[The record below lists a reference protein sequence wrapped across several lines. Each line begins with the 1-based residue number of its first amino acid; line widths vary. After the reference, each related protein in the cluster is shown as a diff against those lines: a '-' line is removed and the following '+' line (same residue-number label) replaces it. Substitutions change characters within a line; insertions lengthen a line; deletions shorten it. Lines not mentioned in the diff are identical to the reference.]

1 MVTKTNSSI
10 IRTKYFKIKQIRLS
24 ARYLVKLSMPRS
36 MVIVI
41 IVFGALVY
49 FIGSGS
55 NDWNPDRMSATEYI
69 GAIAFGAL
77 LFYFMT
83 NSRDDV
89 EETYKPERIIIKKP
103 NKKSKRKKKKKR
115 SARTKLNS

>member
-1 MVTKTNSSI
+1 
-10 IRTKYFKIKQIRLS
+10 
-24 ARYLVKLSMPRS
+24 MPRIG
-36 MVIVI
+36 VIGI
-41 IVFGALVY
+41 IAFGALIY

-77 LFYFMT
+77 FFYFIS

-89 EETYKPERIIIKKP
+89 EESNKPERIIIQKPYKKT
-103 NKKSKRKKKKKR
+103 KRKKKKKK
-115 SARTKLNS
+115 SK